1 MSGLRTASLRVRVT
15 LTAIAVLL
23 VVLPVTGLTVKAVFD
38 AQAERSLDSLL
49 TGRAQLAQQLARQN
63 VAPGNLVRRVEANG
77 VRVTLTLRNGR
88 QFGAPP
94 LEAGGT
100 VRQVRATLQAGQQSK
115 GAALLLS
122 ADTGLLADASAR
134 LRTVLLLSGAAAIL
148 ITALALVIGMRFALA
163 PLDAMTGLARSI
175 AAGRR
180 GGRLQPER
188 EHTELGRTAAAF
200 DEMLDA
206 LEGAEG
212 TARTAEA
219 AARKSAETARRSE
232 EAARGSEDVA
242 RRSED
247 RMREFVADAAH
258 ELRTPVAGLQT
269 AAETLIQLGPS
280 ASSAQREEL
289 ELLLVRE
296 SRRAGTLV
304 NDLLE
309 LSRIDAGL
317 QLHLAPVD
325 LRALADA
332 QAARLRLTAPDVT
345 VDIQGEATVTAD
357 PDRLTQVLT
366 NLVDN
371 ARQAGAH
378 AVHITITTTGPEGT
392 ADTPSTPA
400 ISRHLGGEA
409 VGDPRGSIPVVAS
422 VLVEDDGP
430 GVPPAA
436 RERIFDRLVHGPH
449 SKGAGLGLAI
459 ARGVARAHGGDLTVT
474 DRADGRPGAA
484 FCLAVPIRT

>member
-1 MSGLRTASLRVRVT
+1 MNLSLRARVT

-63 VAPGNLVRRVEANG
+63 VVPGNLVRRVEANG

-94 LEAGGT
+94 ADPGGT
-100 VRQVRATLQAGQQSK
+100 VRQVRATLQAGQQTK
-115 GAALLLS
+115 GAELLLT
-122 ADTGLLADASAR
+122 ADTALLADASAR
-134 LRTVLLLSGAAAIL
+134 LRTVLLLSGLAAIL
-148 ITALALVIGMRFALA
+148 ITALALAIGMRFALA

-188 EHTELGRTAAAF
+188 ADTELGRTAAAF

-212 TARTAEA
+212 T
-219 AARKSAETARRSE
+219 
-232 EAARGSEDVA
+232 A

-269 AAETLIQLGPS
+269 AAETLIQLGPD
-280 ASSAQREEL
+280 ATTGQREEL

-304 NDLLE
+304 ADLLE

-317 QLHLAPVD
+317 QLHLSQVD
-325 LRALADA
+325 LRHLAEA
-332 QAARLRLTAPDVT
+332 QAARLRVVAPEFAVE
-345 VDIQGEATVTAD
+345 IHGAATVTAD
-357 PDRLTQVLT
+357 PERLTQVLA
-366 NLVDN
+366 NLLDN

-378 AVHITITTTGPEGT
+378 RVRITV
-392 ADTPSTPA
+392 SPA
-400 ISRHLGGEA
+400 G
-409 VGDPRGSIPVVAS
+409 

-430 GVPPAA
+430 GVPPPA

-474 DRADGRPGAA
+474 DRPDGHPGAA
-484 FCLAVPIRT
+484 FHLDLPTTAGLRRPE

>member
-1 MSGLRTASLRVRVT
+1 MNLSLRVRVT

-23 VVLPVTGLTVKAVFD
+23 VVLPITGLTVKAVFD

-63 VAPGNLVRRVEANG
+63 VAPGNLVRRVDADG
-77 VRVTLTLRNGR
+77 VRVTLILRNGR
-88 QFGAPP
+88 QLGAPP
-94 LEAGGT
+94 IEPGGT
-100 VRQVRATLQAGQQSK
+100 VRQVTATLQAGQQTK
-115 GAALLLS
+115 GAQLLLS

-148 ITALALVIGMRFALA
+148 ITALALAIGMRFALA
-163 PLDAMTGLARSI
+163 PLDKMTTLARSI
-175 AAGRR
+175 ASGRR
-180 GGRLQPER
+180 GERLNPKR
-188 EHTELGRTAAAF
+188 ANTELARTATAF
-200 DEMLDA
+200 DEMLNA
-206 LEGAEG
+206 LEGAET
-212 TARTAEA
+212 TARTAEGA
-219 AARKSAETARRSE
+219 ARTSEEQARKSEEQARQSE
-232 EAARGSEDVA
+232 ELARAAEGAARTSAEQARAAEGVA

-269 AAETLIQLGPS
+269 AAETLIQLGPDAS
-280 ASSAQREEL
+280 AAQREEL

-304 NDLLE
+304 SDLLE

-317 QLHLAPVD
+317 QLQLAPVD
-325 LRALADA
+325 LRQLAEA
-332 QAARLRLTAPDVT
+332 QATRLRLVAPDVSVEIHGT
-345 VDIQGEATVTAD
+345 ATVTAD
-357 PDRLTQVLT
+357 ADRLTQVLT

-378 AVHITITTTGPEGT
+378 TLRITVAPTGV
-392 ADTPSTPA
+392 
-400 ISRHLGGEA
+400 R
-409 VGDPRGSIPVVAS
+409 
-422 VLVEDDGP
+422 VEDDGP
-430 GVPPAA
+430 GVPLPA

-474 DRADGRPGAA
+474 NRPTPHPGAA
-484 FCLAVPIRT
+484 FHLHLPPPNDPPHPA

>member
-1 MSGLRTASLRVRVT
+1 MRPLRTASLRVRVT

-63 VAPGNLVRRVEANG
+63 VAPGNLVRRIDADG
-77 VRVTLTLRNGR
+77 VRVTLILRSG
-88 QFGAPP
+88 QQLGAPP
-94 LEAGGT
+94 VDPGGT
-100 VRQVRATLQAGQQSK
+100 VRQVRATLQAGQRTR
-115 GAALLLS
+115 GATLLLS
-122 ADTGLLADASAR
+122 ADTALLADASAR
-134 LRTVLLLSGAAAIL
+134 LRNVLLVSGAAAIL
-148 ITALALVIGMRFALA
+148 ITALALVIGMRFALS

-188 EHTELGRTAAAF
+188 ADTELGRTAAAF

-206 LEGAEG
+206 LEGAE
-212 TARTAEA
+212 RT
-219 AARKSAETARRSE
+219 
-232 EAARGSEDVA
+232 A

-269 AAETLIQLGPS
+269 AAETLIQLGPDAS
-280 ASSAQREEL
+280 ASRREEL
-289 ELLLVRE
+289 ELILVRE

-304 NDLLE
+304 ADLLE

-317 QLHLAPVD
+317 QLHLAQVD
-325 LRALADA
+325 LRHLADA
-332 QAARLRLTAPDVT
+332 QASRLRLVAPDLTIKVT
-345 VDIQGEATVTAD
+345 GSATVTAD
-357 PDRLTQVLT
+357 PERLAQVLA
-366 NLVDN
+366 NLLNN
-371 ARQAGAH
+371 ARQAGANSIH
-378 AVHITITTTGPEGT
+378 VTVGPTG
-392 ADTPSTPA
+392 
-400 ISRHLGGEA
+400 
-409 VGDPRGSIPVVAS
+409 

-430 GVPPAA
+430 GVPVEV
-436 RERIFDRLVHGPH
+436 RERIFHRLVHGPQSH
-449 SKGAGLGLAI
+449 GAGLGLAI

-474 DRADGRPGAA
+474 DRPDGKRGAA
-484 FCLAVPIRT
+484 FRLHLPMRT

>member
-1 MSGLRTASLRVRVT
+1 MRGLRTGSLRVRVT
-15 LTAIAVLL
+15 VTAIAVLL
-23 VVLPVTGLTVKAVFD
+23 VVLPITGLTVKAVFD

-63 VAPGNLVRRVEANG
+63 VAPGNLVRRVDADG
-77 VRVTLTLRNGR
+77 VRVTLILRTGR

-94 LEAGGT
+94 VDAGGT
-100 VRQVRATLQAGQQSK
+100 VRQVKATLQAGQQTK
-115 GAALLLS
+115 GATLMLS
-122 ADTGLLADASAR
+122 ADTGLLADASSR
-134 LRTVLLLSGAAAIL
+134 LRTVLLISGALAIL

-188 EHTELGRTAAAF
+188 ADTELGRTAAAF

-206 LEGAEG
+206 LEGAENV
-212 TARTAEA
+212 
-219 AARKSAETARRSE
+219 ARRSE
-232 EAARGSEDVA
+232 VVA
-242 RRSED
+242 REAEGVARQSED

-258 ELRTPVAGLQT
+258 ELRTPVTGLQT
-269 AAETLIQLGPS
+269 AAEALIQLGPHAT
-280 ASSAQREEL
+280 ASQREEL

-304 NDLLE
+304 SDLLE

-317 QLHLAPVD
+317 QLHLTQVD
-325 LRALADA
+325 LRHLADA
-332 QAARLRLTAPDVT
+332 QAARVRLVAPELDVEVT
-345 VDIQGEATVTAD
+345 GAATVTAD
-357 PDRLTQVLT
+357 PERLAQVVA

-371 ARQAGAH
+371 ARQAGAQS
-378 AVHITITTTGPEGT
+378 VHICVDGTG
-392 ADTPSTPA
+392 
-400 ISRHLGGEA
+400 
-409 VGDPRGSIPVVAS
+409 

-430 GVPPAA
+430 GVPPPA
-436 RERIFDRLVHGPH
+436 RERIFDRLVHGPN

-459 ARGVARAHGGDLTVT
+459 ARGVARAHGGDLTVG
-474 DRADGRPGAA
+474 DRADGKPGAA
-484 FCLAVPIRT
+484 FHLHLTAQ

>member
-1 MSGLRTASLRVRVT
+1 MRGLRTGSLRVRVT
-15 LTAIAVLL
+15 ATAIAVLL
-23 VVLPVTGLTVKAVFD
+23 VVLPITGLTVKAVFD

-63 VAPGNLVRRVEANG
+63 VAPGNLVRRVDADG
-77 VRVTLTLRNGR
+77 VRVTLILRNGR
-88 QFGAPP
+88 QVGAPP
-94 LEAGGT
+94 IDAGGT
-100 VRQVRATLQAGQQSK
+100 VRQVKATLQAGQQTK
-115 GAALLLS
+115 GATLMLS
-122 ADTGLLADASAR
+122 ADTSLLADASAR
-134 LRTVLLLSGAAAIL
+134 LRTVLLISGALAIL

-188 EHTELGRTAAAF
+188 ADTELGRTAAAF

-212 TARTAEA
+212 A
-219 AARKSAETARRSE
+219 
-232 EAARGSEDVA
+232 A

-258 ELRTPVAGLQT
+258 ELRTPIAGLQT
-269 AAETLIQLGPS
+269 AAETLIQLGPR
-280 ASSAQREEL
+280 ATQRGQL

-304 NDLLE
+304 SDLLE

-317 QLHLAPVD
+317 QLHLTQVD
-325 LRALADA
+325 LHHLAES
-332 QAARLRLTAPDVT
+332 QAARLRLVAPDLEVE
-345 VDIQGEATVTAD
+345 VDGSAIVSAD
-357 PDRLTQVLT
+357 PERLAQVLA

-371 ARQAGAH
+371 ARQAGAQ
-378 AVHITITTTGPEGT
+378 TIRLTV
-392 ADTPSTPA
+392 D
-400 ISRHLGGEA
+400 
-409 VGDPRGSIPVVAS
+409 AS
-422 VLVEDDGP
+422 GVLVEDDGP
-430 GVPPAA
+430 GVPPEA
-436 RERIFDRLVHGPH
+436 RERIFERLVHGPH

-459 ARGVARAHGGDLTVT
+459 ARGVARAHGGDLTVG
-474 DRADGRPGAA
+474 DRADGKSGAA
-484 FCLAVPIRT
+484 FCLRLSHPQ

>member
-1 MSGLRTASLRVRVT
+1 MNLSLRVRVT

-23 VVLPVTGLTVKAVFD
+23 VVLPITGLTVKAVFD

-63 VAPGNLVRRVEANG
+63 VAPGNLVRRVDADG
-77 VRVTLTLRNGR
+77 VRVTLILRNGR
-88 QFGAPP
+88 QLGAPP
-94 LEAGGT
+94 IDPGET
-100 VRQVRATLQAGQQSK
+100 VRQVKATLQAGQQTK
-115 GAALLLS
+115 GATLLLS
-122 ADTGLLADASAR
+122 ADTGLLADASTR
-134 LRTVLLLSGAAAIL
+134 LRNVLLISGGLAIL

-180 GGRLQPER
+180 GGRLQPSR
-188 EHTELGRTAAAF
+188 ADTELGRTATAF

-212 TARTAEA
+212 A
-219 AARKSAETARRSE
+219 
-232 EAARGSEDVA
+232 A

-269 AAETLIQLGPS
+269 AAETLIQLGPEAS
-280 ASSAQREEL
+280 AAQREEL

-304 NDLLE
+304 SDLLE

-325 LRALADA
+325 LRDLAEA
-332 QAARLRLTAPDVT
+332 QAARLRLVAPDVR
-345 VDIQGEATVTAD
+345 VEIVGSATVTAD
-357 PDRLTQVLT
+357 ADRLTQVFT

-378 AVHITITTTGPEGT
+378 ALRITVAPTGV
-392 ADTPSTPA
+392 
-400 ISRHLGGEA
+400 R
-409 VGDPRGSIPVVAS
+409 
-422 VLVEDDGP
+422 VEDDGP
-430 GVPPAA
+430 GVPPPV
-436 RERIFDRLVHGPH
+436 RDRIFARLVHGPD

-474 DRADGRPGAA
+474 NRPDGKPGAA
-484 FCLAVPIRT
+484 FHLHLPPLAPPPTPP

>member
-1 MSGLRTASLRVRVT
+1 
-15 LTAIAVLL
+15 
-23 VVLPVTGLTVKAVFD
+23 
-38 AQAERSLDSLL
+38 
-49 TGRAQLAQQLARQN
+49 
-63 VAPGNLVRRVEANG
+63 
-77 VRVTLTLRNGR
+77 
-88 QFGAPP
+88 
-94 LEAGGT
+94 
-100 VRQVRATLQAGQQSK
+100 
-115 GAALLLS
+115 
-122 ADTGLLADASAR
+122 
-134 LRTVLLLSGAAAIL
+134 
-148 ITALALVIGMRFALA
+148 MRFALA

-180 GGRLQPER
+180 GGRLQPAR
-188 EHTELGRTAAAF
+188 ADTELGRTATAF

-212 TARTAEA
+212 
-219 AARKSAETARRSE
+219 S
-232 EAARGSEDVA
+232 A

-269 AAETLIQLGPS
+269 AAETLIQLGPD
-280 ASSAQREEL
+280 ASPAQREEL

-304 NDLLE
+304 SDLLE

-325 LRALADA
+325 LRDLAEA
-332 QAARLRLTAPDVT
+332 QAARLRLVAPDVQ
-345 VDIQGEATVTAD
+345 VEIVGSATVTAD
-357 PDRLTQVLT
+357 ADRLTQVLT

-378 AVHITITTTGPEGT
+378 ALRITVAPTGV
-392 ADTPSTPA
+392 
-400 ISRHLGGEA
+400 R
-409 VGDPRGSIPVVAS
+409 
-422 VLVEDDGP
+422 VEDDGP

-436 RERIFDRLVHGPH
+436 RERIFARLVHGPH

-474 DRADGRPGAA
+474 NRPTPHQGAA
-484 FCLAVPIRT
+484 FHLHLPPTTT

>member
-1 MSGLRTASLRVRVT
+1 MNLSLRVRVT

-23 VVLPVTGLTVKAVFD
+23 VVLPITGLTVKAVFD

-63 VAPGNLVRRVEANG
+63 VAPGNLVRRVDADG
-77 VRVTLTLRNGR
+77 VRVTLILRNGR
-88 QFGAPP
+88 QLGAPP
-94 LEAGGT
+94 IDPSAT
-100 VRQVRATLQAGQQSK
+100 VRQVKATLQAGQQTK
-115 GAALLLS
+115 GATLLLS

-134 LRTVLLLSGAAAIL
+134 LRNVLLISGGLAIL

-188 EHTELGRTAAAF
+188 ADTELGRTATAF

-212 TARTAEA
+212 AARQAEGTARQ
-219 AARKSAETARRSE
+219 SE
-232 EAARGSEDVA
+232 EAARRAEGLA

-269 AAETLIQLGPS
+269 AAETLIQLGPEAS
-280 ASSAQREEL
+280 AAQREEL

-304 NDLLE
+304 SDLLE

-317 QLHLAPVD
+317 QLHVAPVD
-325 LRALADA
+325 LRQLADA
-332 QAARLRLTAPDVT
+332 QAARLRLVAPDVE
-345 VDIQGEATVTAD
+345 VEIVGSATVTAD
-357 PDRLTQVLT
+357 ADRLTQVLT

-378 AVHITITTTGPEGT
+378 TLRITVAPTGV
-392 ADTPSTPA
+392 
-400 ISRHLGGEA
+400 R
-409 VGDPRGSIPVVAS
+409 
-422 VLVEDDGP
+422 VEDDGP
-430 GVPPAA
+430 GVPPPA
-436 RERIFDRLVHGPH
+436 RDRIFARLVHGPH

-459 ARGVARAHGGDLTVT
+459 ARGVARAHGGNLIVT
-474 DRADGRPGAA
+474 DRPDGKPGAA
-484 FCLAVPIRT
+484 FHLHLPPPPHPPLPPNTSHHQRPPDPPPTTRPPRHPAPN

>member
-1 MSGLRTASLRVRVT
+1 MSGSLRVRVT
-15 LTAIAVLL
+15 VTAIAVLL
-23 VVLPVTGLTVKAVFD
+23 IVLPITGLVVKAVFD

-63 VAPGNLVRRVEANG
+63 VAPGNLVRRVDADG
-77 VRVTLTLRNGR
+77 VRVTLILRNGR
-88 QFGAPP
+88 QLGAPP
-94 LEAGGT
+94 IEAGGN
-100 VRQVRATLQAGQQSK
+100 VRQVKATLQAGVQTK
-115 GAALLLS
+115 GATLMLS
-122 ADTGLLADASAR
+122 ADTSLLADASSR

-148 ITALALVIGMRFALA
+148 ITALALAIGMRFALA

-188 EHTELGRTAAAF
+188 ADTELGRTAAAF

-212 TARTAEA
+212 A
-219 AARKSAETARRSE
+219 
-232 EAARGSEDVA
+232 A

-258 ELRTPVAGLQT
+258 ELRTPIAGLQT
-269 AAETLIQLGPS
+269 AAETLIQLGPRA
-280 ASSAQREEL
+280 ASSERGQL

-304 NDLLE
+304 SDLLE

-317 QLHLAPVD
+317 QLQLTQVDLHHLAES
-325 LRALADA
+325 
-332 QAARLRLTAPDVT
+332 QAARLSLVAPDLDVE
-345 VDIQGEATVTAD
+345 VDGIAIVTAD
-357 PDRLTQVLT
+357 PERLTQVLA

-371 ARQAGAH
+371 ARQAGAQ
-378 AVHITITTTGPEGT
+378 AIQISV
-392 ADTPSTPA
+392 TPA
-400 ISRHLGGEA
+400 G
-409 VGDPRGSIPVVAS
+409 VM
-422 VLVEDDGP
+422 VEDDGP
-430 GVPPAA
+430 GVPPEV
-436 RERIFDRLVHGPH
+436 RDRIFDRLVHSPQ

-459 ARGVARAHGGDLTVT
+459 ARGVARAHGGDLTVG
-474 DRADGRPGAA
+474 DRADGKPGAA
-484 FCLAVPIRT
+484 FYLRLSHPQ

>member
-1 MSGLRTASLRVRVT
+1 VSGLRTASLRVRVT

-63 VAPGNLVRRVEANG
+63 VAPSNLVRRVEANG

-88 QFGAPP
+88 QFGAPA

-100 VRQVRATLQAGQQSK
+100 VRQVRATLQAGQQTK

-188 EHTELGRTAAAF
+188 EDTELGRTAAAF

-212 TARTAEA
+212 T
-219 AARKSAETARRSE
+219 
-232 EAARGSEDVA
+232 A

-317 QLHLAPVD
+317 KLHLTPVD

-332 QAARLRLTAPDVT
+332 QAARLRLIAPEVT
-345 VDIQGEATVTAD
+345 VDIQGEATVPAD

-371 ARQAGAH
+371 ARQAGALQ
-378 AVHITITTTGPEGT
+378 ITIITTS
-392 ADTPSTPA
+392 DPA
-400 ISRHLGGEA
+400 A
-409 VGDPRGSIPVVAS
+409 VTVV
-422 VLVEDDGP
+422 VEDDGP
-430 GVPPAA
+430 GVPPPA
-436 RERIFDRLVHGPH
+436 RERIFARLVHGPH

-474 DRADGRPGAA
+474 DRADGRSGAA
-484 FCLAVPIRT
+484 FCLTFPIRT

>member
-1 MSGLRTASLRVRVT
+1 MNLSLRVRVT

-23 VVLPVTGLTVKAVFD
+23 VVLPITGLTVKAVFD

-63 VAPGNLVRRVEANG
+63 VAPGNLVRRVDADG
-77 VRVTLTLRNGR
+77 VRVTLILRNGR

-94 LEAGGT
+94 IDPGAT
-100 VRQVRATLQAGQQSK
+100 VRQVKATLQAGQQTK
-115 GAALLLS
+115 GATLLLS

-134 LRTVLLLSGAAAIL
+134 LRNVLLISGGLAIL

-180 GGRLQPER
+180 GGRLQPAR
-188 EHTELGRTAAAF
+188 ADTELGRTATAF

-212 TARTAEA
+212 
-219 AARKSAETARRSE
+219 S
-232 EAARGSEDVA
+232 A

-269 AAETLIQLGPS
+269 AAETLIQLGPD
-280 ASSAQREEL
+280 ASPAQREEL

-304 NDLLE
+304 SDLLE

-325 LRALADA
+325 LRDLAEA
-332 QAARLRLTAPDVT
+332 QAARLRLVAPDVQ
-345 VDIQGEATVTAD
+345 VEIVGSATVTAD
-357 PDRLTQVLT
+357 ADRLTQVLT

-378 AVHITITTTGPEGT
+378 ALRITVAPTGV
-392 ADTPSTPA
+392 
-400 ISRHLGGEA
+400 R
-409 VGDPRGSIPVVAS
+409 
-422 VLVEDDGP
+422 VEDDGP

-436 RERIFDRLVHGPH
+436 RERIFARLVHGPH

-474 DRADGRPGAA
+474 NRPDPHHGAA
-484 FCLAVPIRT
+484 FHLHLPPTTT

>member
-1 MSGLRTASLRVRVT
+1 MNLSLRVRVT

-23 VVLPVTGLTVKAVFD
+23 VVLPITGLTVKAVFD

-63 VAPGNLVRRVEANG
+63 VAPGNLVRRVDADG
-77 VRVTLTLRNGR
+77 VRVTLILRNGR

-94 LEAGGT
+94 IDSGAT
-100 VRQVRATLQAGQQSK
+100 ARQVKATLQAGPQTK
-115 GAALLLS
+115 GATLLLS

-134 LRTVLLLSGAAAIL
+134 LRNVLLISGGLAIL

-180 GGRLQPER
+180 GGRLQPAR
-188 EHTELGRTAAAF
+188 ADTELGRTATAF

-212 TARTAEA
+212 TARHAEA
-219 AARKSAETARRSE
+219 AARRSE
-232 EAARGSEDVA
+232 EVA
-242 RRSED
+242 RLSED

-269 AAETLIQLGPS
+269 AAETLIQLGPDAS
-280 ASSAQREEL
+280 AAQREEL

-304 NDLLE
+304 SDLLE

-325 LRALADA
+325 LRDLAEA
-332 QAARLRLTAPDVT
+332 QAARLRLVAPDVR
-345 VDIQGEATVTAD
+345 VELVGSATVTAD
-357 PDRLTQVLT
+357 ADRLTQVLT

-378 AVHITITTTGPEGT
+378 ALRITVAPTGV
-392 ADTPSTPA
+392 
-400 ISRHLGGEA
+400 R
-409 VGDPRGSIPVVAS
+409 
-422 VLVEDDGP
+422 VEDDGP
-430 GVPPAA
+430 GVPPPA
-436 RERIFDRLVHGPH
+436 RERIFARLVHGPH

-474 DRADGRPGAA
+474 NRPDGHRGAA
-484 FCLAVPIRT
+484 FHLTLPPLAPPPDPPQT

>member
-23 VVLPVTGLTVKAVFD
+23 VVLPITGLTVKAVFD

-63 VAPGNLVRRVEANG
+63 VAPSNLVRRVDADG

-88 QFGAPP
+88 QLGAPP
-94 LEAGGT
+94 IDPGGT
-100 VRQVRATLQAGQQSK
+100 VRQVKATLQAGQQTK
-115 GAALLLS
+115 GASLLLS
-122 ADTGLLADASAR
+122 ADTGLLASASAR
-134 LRTVLLLSGAAAIL
+134 LRTVLLISGAAAIL

-188 EHTELGRTAAAF
+188 ADTELGRTAAAF

-206 LEGAEG
+206 LEGAE
-212 TARTAEA
+212 E
-219 AARKSAETARRSE
+219 SARRSE
-232 EAARGSEDVA
+232 GTARQAEDVA

-269 AAETLIQLGPS
+269 AAETLIQLGPRAS
-280 ASSAQREEL
+280 AEQREEL

-304 NDLLE
+304 ADLLE

-317 QLHLAPVD
+317 QLHLVPVD
-325 LRALADA
+325 LRHLADA
-332 QAARLRLTAPDVT
+332 QAARLRLVAPELDVE
-345 VDIQGEATVTAD
+345 VRGSATVTAD
-357 PDRLTQVLT
+357 PERLTEVLA

-378 AVHITITTTGPEGT
+378 ALRITVSQTC
-392 ADTPSTPA
+392 
-400 ISRHLGGEA
+400 
-409 VGDPRGSIPVVAS
+409 

-430 GVPPAA
+430 GVPPPA
-436 RERIFDRLVHGPH
+436 RDRIFERLVHGPH

-459 ARGVARAHGGDLTVT
+459 ARGVAQAHGGDLTVT
-474 DRADGRPGAA
+474 DRPDGKPGAA
-484 FCLAVPIRT
+484 FHLRMRT

>member
-1 MSGLRTASLRVRVT
+1 MSPLRTASLRVRVT

-63 VAPGNLVRRVEANG
+63 VAPGNLVRRVDADG
-77 VRVTLTLRNGR
+77 VRVTLILRSG
-88 QFGAPP
+88 QQLGAPP
-94 LEAGGT
+94 VDPGGT
-100 VRQVRATLQAGQQSK
+100 VRQVRTTVQAGQRTR
-115 GAALLLS
+115 GATLLLS
-122 ADTGLLADASAR
+122 ADTALLADASAR
-134 LRTVLLLSGAAAIL
+134 LRTVLLVSGAAAIL

-163 PLDAMTGLARSI
+163 PLDAMTALARSI

-180 GGRLQPER
+180 GRRLQPER
-188 EHTELGRTAAAF
+188 ADTELGRTAAAF

-206 LEGAEG
+206 LEGA
-212 TARTAEA
+212 
-219 AARKSAETARRSE
+219 
-232 EAARGSEDVA
+232 A

-269 AAETLIQLGPS
+269 AAETLVQLGPE
-280 ASSAQREEL
+280 APAERREEL

-304 NDLLE
+304 ADLLE

-317 QLHLAPVD
+317 HLQLAPVD
-325 LRALADA
+325 LHDLAES
-332 QAARLRLTAPDVT
+332 QAARLRLVAPDVT
-345 VDIQGEATVTAD
+345 VEVTGSGQVVAD
-357 PDRLTQVLT
+357 PERLAQILA
-366 NLVDN
+366 NLLDN

-378 AVHITITTTGPEGT
+378 HTHIRS
-392 ADTPSTPA
+392 ST
-400 ISRHLGGEA
+400 SGF
-409 VGDPRGSIPVVAS
+409 V
-422 VLVEDDGP
+422 VEDDGP
-430 GVPPAA
+430 GVPVAV
-436 RERIFDRLVHGPH
+436 RERVFQRLVHGPR

-459 ARGVARAHGGDLTVT
+459 ARGVARAHGGDLTVG
-474 DRADGRPGAA
+474 DRADGGRGAA
-484 FCLAVPIRT
+484 FRLTLPSTSTPA

>member
-1 MSGLRTASLRVRVT
+1 VRVT

-23 VVLPVTGLTVKAVFD
+23 VVLPITGLTVKAVFD

-63 VAPGNLVRRVEANG
+63 VAPGNLVRRVDADG

-88 QFGAPP
+88 QLGAPP
-94 LEAGGT
+94 VDAGGT
-100 VRQVRATLQAGQQSK
+100 VRQVRATLQAGQQTK
-115 GAALLLS
+115 GATLLLS

-134 LRTVLLLSGAAAIL
+134 LRTVLLVSGAAAIL

-188 EHTELGRTAAAF
+188 ADTELGRTAAAF

-206 LEGAEG
+206 LEGAEHAARRAEG
-212 TARTAEA
+212 TAREAEGTARNAEGLA
-219 AARKSAETARRSE
+219 RRAEGAARHAE
-232 EAARGSEDVA
+232 GVA

-269 AAETLIQLGPS
+269 AAETLIQLGPE
-280 ASSAQREEL
+280 ATAEQREEL

-304 NDLLE
+304 GDLLE

-317 QLHLAPVD
+317 QLHLAQVD
-325 LRALADA
+325 LRHLAEA
-332 QAARLRLTAPDVT
+332 QAARLRLVAPVVKVQ
-345 VDIQGEATVTAD
+345 VDGTATVTAD
-357 PDRLTQVLT
+357 PERLTQVLA

-378 AVHITITTTGPEGT
+378 TIHLSVAQTG
-392 ADTPSTPA
+392 
-400 ISRHLGGEA
+400 
-409 VGDPRGSIPVVAS
+409 

-430 GVPPAA
+430 GVPPEA
-436 RERIFDRLVHGPH
+436 RNRIFDRLVHGPH

-459 ARGVARAHGGDLTVT
+459 ARGVAQAHGGDLTVG
-474 DRADGRPGAA
+474 DREDCTPGAA
-484 FCLAVPIRT
+484 FRLHLPHTASDAE

>member
-1 MSGLRTASLRVRVT
+1 MTLSLRARVT

-77 VRVTLTLRNGR
+77 VRVSLSLRNGR
-88 QFGAPP
+88 TFGVPP
-94 LEAGGT
+94 VDPDGT
-100 VRQVRATLQAGQQSK
+100 VRQVHATLQAGQQTKDAS
-115 GAALLLS
+115 LVLT
-122 ADTGLLADASAR
+122 ADTALLADASAR
-134 LRTVLLLSGAAAIL
+134 LRTVLLLSGLAAIL
-148 ITALALVIGMRFALA
+148 ITALALAIGMRFALA
-163 PLDAMTGLARSI
+163 PLDVMTGLARSI

-188 EHTELGRTAAAF
+188 ADTELGRTATAF

-206 LEGAEG
+206 LEGAEQ
-212 TARTAEA
+212 TARTAERG
-219 AARKSAETARRSE
+219 ARASAGTARL
-232 EAARGSEDVA
+232 A
-242 RRSED
+242 ED

-258 ELRTPVAGLQT
+258 ELRTPIAGLQT
-269 AAETLIQLGPS
+269 AAETLIQLGPD
-280 ASSAQREEL
+280 ATAAQREEL

-304 NDLLE
+304 GDLLE

-317 QLHLAPVD
+317 QLHRSPVD
-325 LRALADA
+325 LRRLADA
-332 QAARLRLTAPDVT
+332 QAARLRLVAPEIT
-345 VDIQGEATVTAD
+345 VDLRGAATVSAD
-357 PDRLTQVLT
+357 EDRLTQILT

-378 AVHITITTTGPEGT
+378 ALRIT
-392 ADTPSTPA
+392 
-400 ISRHLGGEA
+400 
-409 VGDPRGSIPVVAS
+409 VATS
-422 VLVEDDGP
+422 GILVEDDGP
-430 GVPPAA
+430 GVPPEA
-436 RERIFDRLVHGPH
+436 RERIFSRLVHGPH

-459 ARGVARAHGGDLTVT
+459 ARGLAEAHGGTLTAT
-474 DRADGRPGAA
+474 DRPDGHPGAA
-484 FCLAVPIRT
+484 FHLRLSGPAPLR

>member
-1 MSGLRTASLRVRVT
+1 MSGLRTASLRIRVT

-63 VAPGNLVRRVEANG
+63 VAPGNLVRRVDADG
-77 VRVTLTLRNGR
+77 VRVTLVLRNGR
-88 QFGAPP
+88 QLGAPP
-94 LEAGGT
+94 IEAGGT
-100 VRQVRATLQAGQQSK
+100 VRQVKATLQAGQQTK
-115 GAALLLS
+115 GATLLLS

-134 LRTVLLLSGAAAIL
+134 LRNVLIVSGGLAIL
-148 ITALALVIGMRFALA
+148 ITAFALALGMRLALA

-188 EHTELGRTAAAF
+188 VDTELGRTAAAF
-200 DEMLDA
+200 DEMLNA

-212 TARTAEA
+212 AARRAEGTARQAE
-219 AARKSAETARRSE
+219 R
-232 EAARGSEDVA
+232 VA
-242 RRSED
+242 RQSED

-269 AAETLIQLGPS
+269 AAETLIQLGPDAS
-280 ASSAQREEL
+280 AEQREEL

-304 NDLLE
+304 ADLLE

-317 QLHLAPVD
+317 QLQLASVD
-325 LRALADA
+325 LRELAEA
-332 QAARLRLTAPDVT
+332 QAARLRLIAPEVT
-345 VDIQGEATVTAD
+345 VELHGSATVTAD
-357 PDRLTQVLT
+357 ADRLTQVLT

-371 ARQAGAH
+371 ARQAGAR
-378 AVHITITTTGPEGT
+378 ALRITVAPTG
-392 ADTPSTPA
+392 
-400 ISRHLGGEA
+400 
-409 VGDPRGSIPVVAS
+409 

-430 GVPPAA
+430 GVPPPA
-436 RERIFDRLVHGPH
+436 RERIFARLVHGPH

-474 DRADGRPGAA
+474 DRADGRQGAA
-484 FCLAVPIRT
+484 FHLVLPRLP

>member
-1 MSGLRTASLRVRVT
+1 MRGLRTGSLRVRVT
-15 LTAIAVLL
+15 ATAIAVLL
-23 VVLPVTGLTVKAVFD
+23 VVLPITGLTVKAVFD

-63 VAPGNLVRRVEANG
+63 VAPGNLVRRVDADG
-77 VRVTLTLRNGR
+77 VRVTLILRNGR
-88 QFGAPP
+88 QLGAPP
-94 LEAGGT
+94 IDAGGT
-100 VRQVRATLQAGQQSK
+100 VRQVKATLQAGQQTK
-115 GAALLLS
+115 GATLMLS
-122 ADTGLLADASAR
+122 ADTSLLADASAR
-134 LRTVLLLSGAAAIL
+134 LRRVLLISGALAII

-188 EHTELGRTAAAF
+188 ADTELGRTAAAF

-212 TARTAEA
+212 A
-219 AARKSAETARRSE
+219 
-232 EAARGSEDVA
+232 A

-258 ELRTPVAGLQT
+258 ELRTPIAGLQT
-269 AAETLIQLGPS
+269 AAETLIQLGPR
-280 ASSAQREEL
+280 AAANQRGQL

-304 NDLLE
+304 SDLLE

-317 QLHLAPVD
+317 QLHLTQVD
-325 LRALADA
+325 LHHLAES
-332 QAARLRLTAPDVT
+332 QAARLRLVAPDLEVE
-345 VDIQGEATVTAD
+345 VDGSAIVSAD
-357 PDRLTQVLT
+357 PERLAQVLA

-371 ARQAGAH
+371 ARQAGAR
-378 AVHITITTTGPEGT
+378 TIRLT
-392 ADTPSTPA
+392 
-400 ISRHLGGEA
+400 
-409 VGDPRGSIPVVAS
+409 VAAS
-422 VLVEDDGP
+422 GVLVEDDGP
-430 GVPPAA
+430 GVPPEA
-436 RERIFDRLVHGPH
+436 RERIFERLVHGPH

-459 ARGVARAHGGDLTVT
+459 ARGVARAHGGDLTVA
-474 DRADGRPGAA
+474 DRPDGKPGAA
-484 FCLAVPIRT
+484 FHLHLPTSPPNPDV

>member
-1 MSGLRTASLRVRVT
+1 MNLSLRVRVT

-23 VVLPVTGLTVKAVFD
+23 VVLPATGLTVKAVFD

-63 VAPGNLVRRVEANG
+63 VAPGNLVRRVDADG
-77 VRVTLTLRNGR
+77 VRVTLILRNGR
-88 QFGAPP
+88 QLGAPP
-94 LEAGGT
+94 VDPGAT
-100 VRQVRATLQAGQQSK
+100 VRQVKATLQAGQQTK
-115 GAALLLS
+115 GATLLLS
-122 ADTGLLADASAR
+122 ADTALLADASAR
-134 LRTVLLLSGAAAIL
+134 LRNVLLISGVLAIL
-148 ITALALVIGMRFALA
+148 ITALALAIGMRFALA

-180 GGRLQPER
+180 GGRLQPQR
-188 EHTELGRTAAAF
+188 ADTELGRTATAF

-206 LEGAEG
+206 LEGAEH
-212 TARTAEA
+212 ASRQAEA
-219 AARKSAETARRSE
+219 A
-232 EAARGSEDVA
+232 A

-280 ASSAQREEL
+280 AAAAQREEL

-304 NDLLE
+304 ADLLE

-325 LRALADA
+325 LRQLAEA
-332 QAARLRLTAPDVT
+332 QAARLRLVAPDVA
-345 VDIQGEATVTAD
+345 VEIVGSATVTAD
-357 PDRLTQVLT
+357 ADRLTQVLT

-378 AVHITITTTGPEGT
+378 TLRITVSPTG
-392 ADTPSTPA
+392 
-400 ISRHLGGEA
+400 
-409 VGDPRGSIPVVAS
+409 

-430 GVPPAA
+430 GVPPPA
-436 RERIFDRLVHGPH
+436 RDRIFARLVHGPH

-459 ARGVARAHGGDLTVT
+459 ARGIAEAHGGNLTVG
-474 DRADGRPGAA
+474 DRADGQRGAA
-484 FCLAVPIRT
+484 FYLRLPRPATSGA

>member
-1 MSGLRTASLRVRVT
+1 MNLSLRVRVT

-23 VVLPVTGLTVKAVFD
+23 VVLPITGLTVKAVFD

-63 VAPGNLVRRVEANG
+63 VAPGNLVRRVDADG
-77 VRVTLTLRNGR
+77 VRVTLILRNGR

-94 LEAGGT
+94 IDPGAT
-100 VRQVRATLQAGQQSK
+100 VRQVKATLQAGQQTK
-115 GAALLLS
+115 GATLLLS

-134 LRTVLLLSGAAAIL
+134 LRNVLLISGGLAIL

-180 GGRLQPER
+180 GGRLQPAR
-188 EHTELGRTAAAF
+188 ADTELGRTATAF

-212 TARTAEA
+212 
-219 AARKSAETARRSE
+219 S
-232 EAARGSEDVA
+232 A

-269 AAETLIQLGPS
+269 AAETLIQLGPD
-280 ASSAQREEL
+280 ASPAQREEL

-304 NDLLE
+304 SDLLE

-325 LRALADA
+325 LRDLAEA
-332 QAARLRLTAPDVT
+332 QAARLRLVAPDV
-345 VDIQGEATVTAD
+345 
-357 PDRLTQVLT
+357 
-366 NLVDN
+366 
-371 ARQAGAH
+371 
-378 AVHITITTTGPEGT
+378 
-392 ADTPSTPA
+392 
-400 ISRHLGGEA
+400 
-409 VGDPRGSIPVVAS
+409 
-422 VLVEDDGP
+422 
-430 GVPPAA
+430 
-436 RERIFDRLVHGPH
+436 
-449 SKGAGLGLAI
+449 
-459 ARGVARAHGGDLTVT
+459 HGGDRRLG
-474 DRADGRPGAA
+474 DGH
-484 FCLAVPIRT
+484 C

>member
-23 VVLPVTGLTVKAVFD
+23 VVLPITGLTVKAVFD

-63 VAPGNLVRRVEANG
+63 VAPSNLVRRVDADG
-77 VRVTLTLRNGR
+77 VRVTLVLRNGR
-88 QFGAPP
+88 QLGAPP
-94 LEAGGT
+94 VEAGGT
-100 VRQVRATLQAGQQSK
+100 VRQVKATLQAGQQTK
-115 GAALLLS
+115 GATLLLS
-122 ADTGLLADASAR
+122 ADTALLADASAR
-134 LRTVLLLSGAAAIL
+134 LRNVLIVSGGLAIL
-148 ITALALVIGMRFALA
+148 ITAFALALGMRFALA
-163 PLDAMTGLARSI
+163 PLDTMTGLARSI

-188 EHTELGRTAAAF
+188 ADTELGRTAAAF

-212 TARTAEA
+212 A
-219 AARKSAETARRSE
+219 ARRSE
-232 EAARGSEDVA
+232 ATA

-269 AAETLIQLGPS
+269 AAETLIQLGPEAS
-280 ASSAQREEL
+280 AEQREEL

-304 NDLLE
+304 ADLLE

-317 QLHLAPVD
+317 QLQLAPVD
-325 LRALADA
+325 LRELAEA
-332 QAARLRLTAPDVT
+332 QAARLRLVAPDVQ
-345 VDIQGEATVTAD
+345 VEIVGSATVTAD
-357 PDRLTQVLT
+357 ADRLTQVLT

-378 AVHITITTTGPEGT
+378 SLRITVAPTG
-392 ADTPSTPA
+392 
-400 ISRHLGGEA
+400 
-409 VGDPRGSIPVVAS
+409 

-430 GVPPAA
+430 GVPPPA
-436 RERIFDRLVHGPH
+436 RERIFARLVHGPH

-459 ARGVARAHGGDLTVT
+459 ARGVARAHGGDLTVE
-474 DRADGRPGAA
+474 DRIDGLSGAA
-484 FCLAVPIRT
+484 FRLRLAGRT

>member
-1 MSGLRTASLRVRVT
+1 MNLSLRVRVT

-23 VVLPVTGLTVKAVFD
+23 VVLPITGLTVKAVFD

-63 VAPGNLVRRVEANG
+63 VAPGNLVRRVDADG
-77 VRVTLTLRNGR
+77 VRVTLILRNGR
-88 QFGAPP
+88 QLGAPP
-94 LEAGGT
+94 IDPGGT
-100 VRQVRATLQAGQQSK
+100 VRQVTATLQAGQQTK
-115 GAALLLS
+115 GAQLLLS

-148 ITALALVIGMRFALA
+148 ITALALTIGMRFALA
-163 PLDAMTGLARSI
+163 PLDKMTALARSI

-180 GGRLQPER
+180 GERLQPER
-188 EHTELGRTAAAF
+188 ADTELGRTATAF

-212 TARTAEA
+212 A
-219 AARKSAETARRSE
+219 
-232 EAARGSEDVA
+232 A

-269 AAETLIQLGPS
+269 AAETLIQLGPGAS
-280 ASSAQREEL
+280 AAQREEL

-304 NDLLE
+304 SDLLE

-317 QLHLAPVD
+317 QLQLAPVD
-325 LRALADA
+325 LRQLAEA
-332 QAARLRLTAPDVT
+332 QAARLRLVAPDVS
-345 VDIQGEATVTAD
+345 VEIHGSATVTAD
-357 PDRLTQVLT
+357 GDRLTQVLT

-378 AVHITITTTGPEGT
+378 TLRITVTPTGV
-392 ADTPSTPA
+392 
-400 ISRHLGGEA
+400 R
-409 VGDPRGSIPVVAS
+409 
-422 VLVEDDGP
+422 VEDDGP
-430 GVPPAA
+430 GVPPPA

-474 DRADGRPGAA
+474 NRPSPHPGAA
-484 FCLAVPIRT
+484 FHLHLPPPTNPPHPT

>member
-1 MSGLRTASLRVRVT
+1 MNLSLRVRVT

-23 VVLPVTGLTVKAVFD
+23 VVLPITGLTVKAVFD

-63 VAPGNLVRRVEANG
+63 VAPGNLVRRVDADG
-77 VRVTLTLRNGR
+77 VRVTLILRNGR
-88 QFGAPP
+88 QLGAPP
-94 LEAGGT
+94 IDPGET
-100 VRQVRATLQAGQQSK
+100 VRQVKATLQAGQQTK
-115 GAALLLS
+115 GATLLLS

-134 LRTVLLLSGAAAIL
+134 LRNVLLISGGLAIL

-180 GGRLQPER
+180 GGRLQPSR
-188 EHTELGRTAAAF
+188 ADTELGRTATAF

-212 TARTAEA
+212 TARHAEA
-219 AARKSAETARRSE
+219 AARR
-232 EAARGSEDVA
+232 SEDVA

-269 AAETLIQLGPS
+269 AAETLIQLGPEAS
-280 ASSAQREEL
+280 AAQREEL

-304 NDLLE
+304 SDLLE

-325 LRALADA
+325 LRQLADA
-332 QAARLRLTAPDVT
+332 QAARLRLVAPDVH
-345 VDIQGEATVTAD
+345 VEIVGSATVTAD
-357 PDRLTQVLT
+357 ADRLTQVLT

-371 ARQAGAH
+371 ARQAGAR
-378 AVHITITTTGPEGT
+378 AIRITVAPTGV
-392 ADTPSTPA
+392 
-400 ISRHLGGEA
+400 R
-409 VGDPRGSIPVVAS
+409 
-422 VLVEDDGP
+422 VEDDGP
-430 GVPPAA
+430 GVPPPA
-436 RERIFDRLVHGPH
+436 RDRIFARLVHGPH

-459 ARGVARAHGGDLTVT
+459 ARGVAQAHGGTLTVT
-474 DRADGRPGAA
+474 DRPDAHQGAA
-484 FCLAVPIRT
+484 FHLTLPPSP

>member
-1 MSGLRTASLRVRVT
+1 MRTASLRVRVT

-63 VAPGNLVRRVEANG
+63 VAPGNLVRRVDADG
-77 VRVTLTLRNGR
+77 VRVTLILRNGR
-88 QFGAPP
+88 QLGAPP
-94 LEAGGT
+94 IDAGGT
-100 VRQVRATLQAGQQSK
+100 VRQVKATLQAGQQTK
-115 GAALLLS
+115 GATLMLS
-122 ADTGLLADASAR
+122 ADTSLLADASSR
-134 LRTVLLLSGAAAIL
+134 LRTVLLISGALAIL
-148 ITALALVIGMRFALA
+148 ITAVALVIGMRFALA

-188 EHTELGRTAAAF
+188 ADTELGRTAAAF

-212 TARTAEA
+212 A
-219 AARKSAETARRSE
+219 
-232 EAARGSEDVA
+232 A

-258 ELRTPVAGLQT
+258 ELRTPIAGLQT
-269 AAETLIQLGPS
+269 AAETLIQLGPQ
-280 ASSAQREEL
+280 AAANQRGQL

-304 NDLLE
+304 SDLLE

-317 QLHLAPVD
+317 QLHLTQVD
-325 LRALADA
+325 LHHLAES
-332 QAARLRLTAPDVT
+332 QAARVRLVAPDLEVE
-345 VDIQGEATVTAD
+345 VEGSAIVTAD
-357 PDRLTQVLT
+357 PERLTQVLA

-371 ARQAGAH
+371 ARQAGAQ
-378 AVHITITTTGPEGT
+378 AIRITV
-392 ADTPSTPA
+392 D
-400 ISRHLGGEA
+400 
-409 VGDPRGSIPVVAS
+409 AS
-422 VLVEDDGP
+422 GALVEDDGP
-430 GVPPAA
+430 GVPPEA
-436 RERIFDRLVHGPH
+436 RERIFERLVHGPH

-459 ARGVARAHGGDLTVT
+459 ARGIARAHGGDLTVS
-474 DRADGRPGAA
+474 DRPDGKQGAA
-484 FCLAVPIRT
+484 FHLRLSHLQ

>member
-1 MSGLRTASLRVRVT
+1 MNLSLRVRVT

-23 VVLPVTGLTVKAVFD
+23 VVLPITGLTVKAVFD

-63 VAPGNLVRRVEANG
+63 VAPGNLVRRVDADG
-77 VRVTLTLRNGR
+77 VRVTLVLRGGR
-88 QFGAPP
+88 QLGAPP
-94 LEAGGT
+94 IDPGGT
-100 VRQVRATLQAGQQSK
+100 VRQVKATLQAGQQTK
-115 GAALLLS
+115 GATLLLS

-148 ITALALVIGMRFALA
+148 ITALGLVIGMRFALA

-188 EHTELGRTAAAF
+188 ADTELGRTAAAF

-206 LEGAEG
+206 LEGAED
-212 TARTAEA
+212 T
-219 AARKSAETARRSE
+219 ARKSE
-232 EAARGSEDVA
+232 EVA

-269 AAETLIQLGPS
+269 AAETLIQLGPQ
-280 ASSAQREEL
+280 APAAHREEL

-304 NDLLE
+304 ADLLE

-325 LRALADA
+325 LRQLAEA
-332 QAARLRLTAPDVT
+332 QAARLRLVAPEAT
-345 VDIQGEATVTAD
+345 VDIRGTATVTAD
-357 PDRLTQVLT
+357 SDRLTQILT

-371 ARQAGAH
+371 AHQAGAH
-378 AVHITITTTGPEGT
+378 ALRITVTTTG
-392 ADTPSTPA
+392 
-400 ISRHLGGEA
+400 
-409 VGDPRGSIPVVAS
+409 

-430 GVPPAA
+430 GVPPPA
-436 RERIFDRLVHGPH
+436 RDRIFARLVHGPH

-459 ARGVARAHGGDLTVT
+459 AQGIAQAHGGNLTVT
-474 DRADGRPGAA
+474 DRPDGHPGAA
-484 FCLAVPIRT
+484 FHLHLPPHT

>member
-1 MSGLRTASLRVRVT
+1 MNLSLRARVT

-63 VAPGNLVRRVEANG
+63 VVPGNLVRRVEANG

-94 LEAGGT
+94 ADPGGT
-100 VRQVRATLQAGQQSK
+100 VRQVRATLQAGQQTK
-115 GAALLLS
+115 GAELLLT
-122 ADTGLLADASAR
+122 ADTALLADASAR
-134 LRTVLLLSGAAAIL
+134 LRTVLLLSGLAAIL
-148 ITALALVIGMRFALA
+148 ITALALAIGMRFALA

-188 EHTELGRTAAAF
+188 ADTELGRTAAAF

-212 TARTAEA
+212 T
-219 AARKSAETARRSE
+219 
-232 EAARGSEDVA
+232 A

-269 AAETLIQLGPS
+269 AAETLIQLGPD
-280 ASSAQREEL
+280 ATTGQREEL

-304 NDLLE
+304 ADLLE

-317 QLHLAPVD
+317 QLHLSQVD
-325 LRALADA
+325 LRHLAEA
-332 QAARLRLTAPDVT
+332 QAARLRVVAPEFAVEIRGT
-345 VDIQGEATVTAD
+345 ATVTAD
-357 PDRLTQVLT
+357 PERLTQVLA
-366 NLVDN
+366 NLLDN

-378 AVHITITTTGPEGT
+378 RVRITV
-392 ADTPSTPA
+392 SPA
-400 ISRHLGGEA
+400 GL
-409 VGDPRGSIPVVAS
+409 
-422 VLVEDDGP
+422 LVEDDGP
-430 GVPPAA
+430 GVPPPA

-474 DRADGRPGAA
+474 DRPDGHPGAA
-484 FCLAVPIRT
+484 FHLDLPTTAGLRRPE

>member
-1 MSGLRTASLRVRVT
+1 MNLSLRVRVT

-63 VAPGNLVRRVEANG
+63 VAPSNLVRRVDADG
-77 VRVTLTLRNGR
+77 VRVTLILRTGR
-88 QFGAPP
+88 QLGAPP
-94 LEAGGT
+94 VDPGAT
-100 VRQVRATLQAGQQSK
+100 VRQVKATLQAGQQTK
-115 GAALLLS
+115 GATLLLS
-122 ADTGLLADASAR
+122 ADTALLADASAR
-134 LRTVLLLSGAAAIL
+134 LRNVLLISGGLAIL

-180 GGRLQPER
+180 GGRLQPKR
-188 EHTELGRTAAAF
+188 ADTELGRTAAAF

-206 LEGAEG
+206 LEGAE
-212 TARTAEA
+212 R
-219 AARKSAETARRSE
+219 AARHAEG
-232 EAARGSEDVA
+232 AARW
-242 RRSED
+242 SED

-269 AAETLIQLGPS
+269 AAETLIQLGPDAS
-280 ASSAQREEL
+280 AAQREEL

-304 NDLLE
+304 ADLLE

-325 LRALADA
+325 LRELAEA
-332 QAARLRLTAPDVT
+332 QAARLRLTAPDVAVEVCGAGT
-345 VDIQGEATVTAD
+345 VAAD
-357 PDRLTQVLT
+357 GDRLTQVLT

-371 ARQAGAH
+371 ARQAGA
-378 AVHITITTTGPEGT
+378 ATLRITVSPTG
-392 ADTPSTPA
+392 
-400 ISRHLGGEA
+400 
-409 VGDPRGSIPVVAS
+409 

-436 RERIFDRLVHGPH
+436 RERIFARLVHGPH

-459 ARGVARAHGGDLTVT
+459 ARGVARAHGGNLTVT
-474 DRADGRPGAA
+474 DRPDGKPGAA
-484 FCLAVPIRT
+484 FHLHLPPISPDPRTAR

>member
-1 MSGLRTASLRVRVT
+1 MNLSLRVRVT

-23 VVLPVTGLTVKAVFD
+23 VVLPITGLTVKAVFD

-63 VAPGNLVRRVEANG
+63 VAPGNLVRRVDADG
-77 VRVTLTLRNGR
+77 VRVTLILRNGR
-88 QFGAPP
+88 QLGAPP
-94 LEAGGT
+94 IDPGGT
-100 VRQVRATLQAGQQSK
+100 VRQVKATLQAGQQTK
-115 GAALLLS
+115 GATLLLS

-134 LRTVLLLSGAAAIL
+134 LRNVLLISGGLAIL

-180 GGRLQPER
+180 GGRLQPSR
-188 EHTELGRTAAAF
+188 ADTELGRTATAF

-212 TARTAEA
+212 A
-219 AARKSAETARRSE
+219 
-232 EAARGSEDVA
+232 A

-269 AAETLIQLGPS
+269 AAETLIQLGPEAS
-280 ASSAQREEL
+280 AAQREEL

-304 NDLLE
+304 SDLLE

-325 LRALADA
+325 LGDLAET
-332 QAARLRLTAPDVT
+332 QAARLRLVAPDVR
-345 VDIQGEATVTAD
+345 VEIVGSATVIAD
-357 PDRLTQVLT
+357 ADRLTQVLT

-378 AVHITITTTGPEGT
+378 TLRITVAPTGV
-392 ADTPSTPA
+392 
-400 ISRHLGGEA
+400 R
-409 VGDPRGSIPVVAS
+409 
-422 VLVEDDGP
+422 VEDDGP
-430 GVPPAA
+430 GVPPPA
-436 RERIFDRLVHGPH
+436 RDRIFARLVHGPH

-459 ARGVARAHGGDLTVT
+459 ARGVAQAHGGDLTVT
-474 DRADGRPGAA
+474 DRPDGHRGAA
-484 FCLAVPIRT
+484 FHLHLPPLAPPPDPPQT

>member
-1 MSGLRTASLRVRVT
+1 MTRLRTASLRVRVT

-23 VVLPVTGLTVKAVFD
+23 VVLPITGLTVKAVFD

-63 VAPGNLVRRVEANG
+63 VAPGNLVRRVDADG

-88 QFGAPP
+88 QLGAPP
-94 LEAGGT
+94 VDAGGT
-100 VRQVRATLQAGQQSK
+100 VRQVRATLQAGQQTK
-115 GAALLLS
+115 GATLLLS

-134 LRTVLLLSGAAAIL
+134 LRTVLLVSGAAAIL

-180 GGRLQPER
+180 GERLQPER
-188 EHTELGRTAAAF
+188 ADTELGRTAAAF

-206 LEGAEG
+206 LEGAENAARRAEG
-212 TARTAEA
+212 TARQAEG
-219 AARKSAETARRSE
+219 TARRAE
-232 EAARGSEDVA
+232 GVA

-269 AAETLIQLGPS
+269 AAETLIQLGPE
-280 ASSAQREEL
+280 ATAEQREEL

-304 NDLLE
+304 GDLLE

-317 QLHLAPVD
+317 QLHLTQVD
-325 LRALADA
+325 LRHLADA
-332 QAARLRLTAPDVT
+332 QVARLRLVAPDVKVE
-345 VDIQGEATVTAD
+345 VDGTATVSAD
-357 PDRLTQVLT
+357 PERLTQVVA

-378 AVHITITTTGPEGT
+378 SIHITVAQTG
-392 ADTPSTPA
+392 
-400 ISRHLGGEA
+400 
-409 VGDPRGSIPVVAS
+409 

-430 GVPPAA
+430 GVPPEA
-436 RERIFDRLVHGPH
+436 RDRIFDRLVHGPH

-459 ARGVARAHGGDLTVT
+459 ARGVARAHGGDLTVE
-474 DRADGRPGAA
+474 DRDNGAA
-484 FCLAVPIRT
+484 FHLRLPTT

>member
-1 MSGLRTASLRVRVT
+1 MNLSLRMRVT

-23 VVLPVTGLTVKAVFD
+23 VVLPVTGLTVKKVFD

-63 VAPGNLVRRVEANG
+63 VAPGNLVRRVDADG
-77 VRVTLTLRNGR
+77 VRVTLVLRNGR
-88 QFGAPP
+88 QLGAPP
-94 LEAGGT
+94 VDAGGT
-100 VRQVRATLQAGQQSK
+100 VRQVKATLQAGQQTK
-115 GAALLLS
+115 GATLLLS
-122 ADTGLLADASAR
+122 ADTALLADASAR
-134 LRTVLLLSGAAAIL
+134 LRNVLLISGGLAIL

-180 GGRLQPER
+180 GGRLQPKR
-188 EHTELGRTAAAF
+188 ANTELGRTAAAF

-212 TARTAEA
+212 AARHAEGTARW
-219 AARKSAETARRSE
+219 
-232 EAARGSEDVA
+232 
-242 RRSED
+242 SED

-269 AAETLIQLGPS
+269 AAETLIQLGPD
-280 ASSAQREEL
+280 ATAEQREEL

-304 NDLLE
+304 ADLLE

-325 LRALADA
+325 LRELAEA
-332 QAARLRLTAPDVT
+332 QAARVRLTAPDVT
-345 VDIQGEATVTAD
+345 VEVCGAGTVTAD
-357 PDRLTQVLT
+357 GDRLTQVLT

-378 AVHITITTTGPEGT
+378 ALRISVAPTG
-392 ADTPSTPA
+392 
-400 ISRHLGGEA
+400 
-409 VGDPRGSIPVVAS
+409 

-436 RERIFDRLVHGPH
+436 RDRIFARLVHGPH

-474 DRADGRPGAA
+474 DRPDGKPGAA
-484 FCLAVPIRT
+484 FHLHLPPTAA

>member
-23 VVLPVTGLTVKAVFD
+23 VVLPITGLTVKAVFD

-63 VAPGNLVRRVEANG
+63 VAPSNLVRRVDADG

-88 QFGAPP
+88 QLGAPP
-94 LEAGGT
+94 IDPGGT
-100 VRQVRATLQAGQQSK
+100 VRQVKATLQAGQQTK
-115 GAALLLS
+115 GATLLLS
-122 ADTGLLADASAR
+122 ADTGLLATASSR
-134 LRTVLLLSGAAAIL
+134 LRTVLLISGAAAIL

-180 GGRLQPER
+180 GERLQPER
-188 EHTELGRTAAAF
+188 ADTELGRTAAAF

-206 LEGAEG
+206 LEGAE
-212 TARTAEA
+212 E
-219 AARKSAETARRSE
+219 SARRSE
-232 EAARGSEDVA
+232 GIAREAEDVA

-269 AAETLIQLGPS
+269 AAETLIQLGPQAS
-280 ASSAQREEL
+280 AERREEL

-296 SRRAGTLV
+296 SHRAGTLV
-304 NDLLE
+304 ADLLE

-317 QLHLAPVD
+317 QLQLVPVD
-325 LRALADA
+325 LRDLADA
-332 QAARLRLTAPDVT
+332 QAARLRLVAPELNVE
-345 VDIQGEATVTAD
+345 VHGSATVAAD
-357 PDRLTQVLT
+357 PERLTQVLA

-378 AVHITITTTGPEGT
+378 SVRITIASRELPAQPT
-392 ADTPSTPA
+392 A
-400 ISRHLGGEA
+400 
-409 VGDPRGSIPVVAS
+409 GDHGLPDVAFTE

-430 GVPPAA
+430 GVPPPA
-436 RERIFDRLVHGPH
+436 RERIFARLVHGPH

-459 ARGVARAHGGDLTVT
+459 ARGLAQAHGGNLTVG
-474 DRADGRPGAA
+474 DRQDGKPGAA
-484 FCLAVPIRT
+484 FHLHLPPPPPTGKPST

>member
-1 MSGLRTASLRVRVT
+1 M
-15 LTAIAVLL
+15 TAIAVLL

-63 VAPGNLVRRVEANG
+63 VAPGNLVRRIDADG
-77 VRVTLTLRNGR
+77 VRVTLILRSG
-88 QFGAPP
+88 QQLGAPP
-94 LEAGGT
+94 VDPGGT
-100 VRQVRATLQAGQQSK
+100 VRQVRATLQAGQRTR
-115 GAALLLS
+115 GATLLLS
-122 ADTGLLADASAR
+122 ADTALLADASTR
-134 LRTVLLLSGAAAIL
+134 LRNVLLVSGAAAIL

-188 EHTELGRTAAAF
+188 ADTELGRTAAAF

-206 LEGAEG
+206 LEGAE
-212 TARTAEA
+212 RT
-219 AARKSAETARRSE
+219 
-232 EAARGSEDVA
+232 A

-269 AAETLIQLGPS
+269 AAETLIQLGPDAT
-280 ASSAQREEL
+280 ASRREEL

-304 NDLLE
+304 ADLLE

-325 LRALADA
+325 LRHLADS
-332 QAARLRLTAPDVT
+332 QATRLSLVAPDLTINVT
-345 VDIQGEATVTAD
+345 GTGTVTAD
-357 PDRLTQVLT
+357 PERLAQVLA
-366 NLVDN
+366 NLLDN
-371 ARQAGAH
+371 ARQVGARSVQISV
-378 AVHITITTTGPEGT
+378 APTG
-392 ADTPSTPA
+392 
-400 ISRHLGGEA
+400 
-409 VGDPRGSIPVVAS
+409 

-430 GVPPAA
+430 GVPVEV
-436 RERIFDRLVHGPH
+436 RERIFHRLVHGPQ
-449 SKGAGLGLAI
+449 SNGAGLGLAI
-459 ARGVARAHGGDLTVT
+459 ARGIVRAHGGDLTVA
-474 DRADGRPGAA
+474 DRADGRRGAA
-484 FCLAVPIRT
+484 FHLNLPS